1 MSAVNAAPGG
11 HWLDRENSE
20 NHKQKLYLLLL
31 IFVVVFFTSY
41 EHHFDE
47 WVYTQWVLNY
57 DFGLV
62 RRGLVGG
69 LLKAFGYVPSPTF
82 YMAGAFLFAL
92 AVCSALFWLLSRA
105 ALGYCRHST
114 AAFLLALF
122 FICHPMIIPHFAQ
135 AAGFLDNINYLIAI
149 LGIAVI
155 LKAPAKVGALAA
167 LLAGALIIP
176 IHEASFVMFVP
187 LLIGIW
193 LHTHRPKPVS
203 LDSALIL
210 LVFALLVAEVIVV
223 GTSNPSAKI
232 SLQGYYEHL
241 LSTTQPID
249 IEAVGIL
256 FNTLEGNSSE
266 TASVVLSVLYLKY
279 HLNMLL
285 GLIPTFFIGAKLFKA
300 LSSHIKLISYEA
312 FLLVCSVSPLALY
325 LIASDYTRWWSIA
338 VSNTA
343 ISLTLLMR
351 DPVLAGAMGQVVTR
365 YKWFIVFAIGF
376 GLALGPFT
384 SDLSYRNLN
393 WFYWLGEF

>member
-1 MSAVNAAPGG
+1 MSAGTPSPGS
-11 HWLDRENSE
+11 HWLDQEHSE
-20 NHKQKLYLLLL
+20 HHKQKLGILLLT
-31 IFVVVFFTSY
+31 FVVVFFTSY

-69 LLKAFGYVPSPTF
+69 LLKAFGYVPSPEF
-82 YMAGAFLFAL
+82 YMVGAFLFAL
-92 AVCSALFWLLSRA
+92 AVCAALFWLLSRS
-105 ALGYCRHST
+105 ALVYCRQST

-122 FICHPMIIPHFAQ
+122 FICHPLIIPHFAQ

-155 LKAPAKVGALAA
+155 LKSPAKVGAFAV
-167 LLAGALIIP
+167 LLTGGLVIP

-193 LHTHRPKPVS
+193 FYTHRPKAVS
-203 LDSALIL
+203 LDSALIAI
-210 LVFALLVAEVIVV
+210 VFALLLAEVIFI
-223 GTSNPSAKI
+223 GTSNPSSKI
-232 SLQGYYEHL
+232 SLLGYYEHL
-241 LSTTQPID
+241 LASTQPID

-266 TASVVLSVLYLKY
+266 TASVMLSVLYLNY
-279 HLNMLL
+279 HLNMLF
-285 GLIPTFFIGAKLFKA
+285 GLIPTFIIGARILKA
-300 LSSHIKLISYEA
+300 LSSHIRLVSHET
-312 FLLVCSVSPLALY
+312 FLLLCSVSPLALY
-325 LIASDYTRWWSIA
+325 LIATDYTRWWSIA

-351 DPVLAGAMGQVVTR
+351 DPVLAGVIGDVVYR
-365 YKWFIVFAIGF
+365 YRWFVILAIGF

-393 WFYWLGEF
+393 WLYSL

>member
-1 MSAVNAAPGG
+1 MSAGNTAPDS
-11 HWLDRENSE
+11 HWLDQEYSQQ
-20 NHKQKLYLLLL
+20 HKQKFRILLLT
-31 IFVVVFFTSY
+31 FVVVFFTSY

-69 LLKAFGYVPSPTF
+69 LLKAFGYVPSPEF
-82 YMAGAFLFAL
+82 YMAGAFLFSL
-92 AVCSALFWLLSRA
+92 CVCLALFWLLSRA
-105 ALGYCRHST
+105 TLSYSKQST

-122 FICHPMIIPHFAQ
+122 FICHPLIVLHFAQ
-135 AAGFLDNINYLIAI
+135 ASGFLDNINYLIAI
-149 LGIAVI
+149 IGIAAI
-155 LKAPAKVGALAA
+155 LKCPAKVGALAIW
-167 LLAGALIIP
+167 LAGALIIP

-193 LHTHRPKPVS
+193 FYTHKPNVVS
-203 LDSALIL
+203 VDSALIL
-210 LVFALLVAEVIVV
+210 VVFALLVAEVIFI
-223 GTSNPSAKI
+223 GTSNPSSKI
-232 SLQGYYEHL
+232 SLQQYYEHL

-256 FNTLEGNSSE
+256 FNTLQGNSSE

-279 HLNMLL
+279 HLNMLF
-285 GLIPTFFIGAKLFKA
+285 GLIPTFFIGTQILKA
-300 LSSHIKLISYEA
+300 LSSHIKWVSYES

-338 VSNTA
+338 ISNTA

-351 DPVLAGAMGQVVTR
+351 DPILAAAISKVVYR

-376 GLALGPFT
+376 GLAMGPFT

-393 WFYWLGEF
+393 WLYSL

>member
-1 MSAVNAAPGG
+1 MSAGQITPDS
-11 HWLDRENSE
+11 HWLDQEYSD
-20 NHKQKLYLLLL
+20 NHTQKFCILLLT
-31 IFVVVFFTSY
+31 FVVVFFTSY

-69 LLKAFGYVPSPTF
+69 LLKAFGYVPSPHF
-82 YMAGAFLFAL
+82 YMVAAFLFSL

-105 ALGYCRHST
+105 ALSYRKQST

-122 FICHPMIIPHFAQ
+122 FICHPLIVLHFAQ
-135 AAGFLDNINYLIAI
+135 ASGFLDNINYLIVI
-149 LGIAVI
+149 LGIAAI
-155 LKAPAKVGALAA
+155 LKAPPKLGALAV
-167 LLAGALIIP
+167 LLAGGLIIP

-193 LHTHRPKPVS
+193 SYTHRPKVVS
-203 LDSALIL
+203 VDSVLIL
-210 LVFALLVAEVIVV
+210 IVFAVLVAEVVTI
-223 GTSNPSAKI
+223 GTSNPGSRI
-232 SLQGYYEHL
+232 SLQHYYEHL

-256 FNTLEGNSSE
+256 FNTLHGNSSE
-266 TASVVLSVLYLKY
+266 TASVMLSVLYLNF
-279 HLNMLL
+279 HLNMLF

-300 LSSHIKLISYEA
+300 LAGHIRLISYES
-312 FLLVCSVSPLALY
+312 FLLASAVSPLALY

-343 ISLTLLMR
+343 IALTLLMR
-351 DPVLAGAMGQVVTR
+351 DPVLAGAMTAVVNR

-393 WFYWLGEF
+393 WLYSL

>member
-1 MSAVNAAPGG
+1 MSAANPSPGG
-11 HWLDRENSE
+11 HWLDQEQSE
-20 NHKQKLYLLLL
+20 HHKQKLGILLLT
-31 IFVVVFFTSY
+31 FVVIFFTAY
-41 EHHFDE
+41 EHHFDR

-69 LLKAFGYVPSPTF
+69 LLKAFGYVPSPEF
-82 YMAGAFLFAL
+82 YMAAAFLFAL
-92 AVCSALFWLLSRA
+92 AVCAALFWLLSRS
-105 ALGYCRHST
+105 ALVHCRQST
-114 AAFLLALF
+114 AALLLALF
-122 FICHPMIIPHFAQ
+122 FICHPLIIPHFAQ

-155 LKAPAKVGALAA
+155 LKGPAKLGALAV
-167 LLAGALIIP
+167 LLAGGLVIP

-193 LHTHRPKPVS
+193 FYTHRPKALS

-210 LVFALLVAEVIVV
+210 IVFALLLAEVIVV

-249 IEAVGIL
+249 LDAVGIL

-266 TASVVLSVLYLKY
+266 TASVMLSVLYLNY
-279 HLNMLL
+279 HLNMLF
-285 GLIPTFFIGAKLFKA
+285 GLIPTFIIGARLLRA
-300 LSSHIKLISYEA
+300 LSSHIRLVSHET
-312 FLLVCSVSPLALY
+312 FLLLCSVSPLALY
-325 LIASDYTRWWSIA
+325 LIATDYTRWWSIA

-343 ISLTLLMR
+343 ISLTLMMR
-351 DPVLAGAMGQVVTR
+351 DPVLARAINTVVYR
-365 YKWFIVFAIGF
+365 HKWFIVFAIGF

-384 SDLSYRNLN
+384 SHLSYRDLN
-393 WFYWLGEF
+393 WLYSLGR

>member
-1 MSAVNAAPGG
+1 MSAGNLSPGG
-11 HWLDRENSE
+11 HWLDQEQSE
-20 NHKQKLYLLLL
+20 HHKQKWHILLLT
-31 IFVVVFFTSY
+31 FVIVFFTSY

-69 LLKAFGYVPSPTF
+69 LLKAFGYVPSPEF

-92 AVCSALFWLLSRA
+92 AVCAALFWLLSRS
-105 ALGYCRHST
+105 ALAYCKQST
-114 AAFLLALF
+114 AAFLLTMF
-122 FICHPMIIPHFAQ
+122 FICHPLIIPHFAQ

-155 LKAPAKVGALAA
+155 LKCPAKVGALAV
-167 LLAGALIIP
+167 LLAGGLVIP

-193 LHTHRPKPVS
+193 FYTNRPKLVS
-203 LDSALIL
+203 VDSVLIL
-210 LVFALLVAEVIVV
+210 IVFALLLAEVIFI
-223 GTSNPSAKI
+223 GTSNPSSKI

-241 LSTTQPID
+241 LASTQPID

-266 TASVVLSVLYLKY
+266 TASVMLSVLYLNF
-279 HLNMLL
+279 HLNMLF
-285 GLIPTFFIGAKLFKA
+285 GLIPTFFIGAKILKA
-300 LSSHIKLISYEA
+300 LARHIRPISHES
-312 FLLVCSVSPLALY
+312 FLLVCSISPLALY

-351 DPVLAGAMGQVVTR
+351 DPVLAGAIGDVVYR
-365 YKWFIVFAIGF
+365 YRWFVILAIGF

-393 WFYWLGEF
+393 WLYSL